1 MRYYSTQRPITPG
14 AYPKENV
21 ISIKNFHDKKYVS
34 EIGGDVWGYVEYDC
48 ELPEEKVR
56 AYEFTPVNPMHC
68 TAKQLAAMKRILSRG
83 QKAMNAAHVSGSSF
97 LVSGQQFCEHG
108 YAITDGG
115 VTAFLPAYAPGIP
128 YATKYEADA
137 VYRVFLDEVG
147 NGDYFSVDLDDVR
160 YDTPDLSYIKEQ
172 IAKHKEEGKNSRT
185 LAYNPRCEVMFKAVR
200 LDGSEIVG
208 VFDAQLVRDA
218 LECVGKH
225 PVCYLGFNRNKSR
238 PFPFL
243 MVGSDDTLWD
253 FSSGVHAL
261 VMPLAKHRI

>member
-1 MRYYSTQRPITPG
+1 
-14 AYPKENV
+14 
-21 ISIKNFHDKKYVS
+21 
-34 EIGGDVWGYVEYDC
+34 
-48 ELPEEKVR
+48 
-56 AYEFTPVNPMHC
+56 
-68 TAKQLAAMKRILSRG
+68 
-83 QKAMNAAHVSGSSF
+83 
-97 LVSGQQFCEHG
+97 
-108 YAITDGG
+108 
-115 VTAFLPAYAPGIP
+115 
-128 YATKYEADA
+128 
-137 VYRVFLDEVG
+137 
-147 NGDYFSVDLDDVR
+147 
-160 YDTPDLSYIKEQ
+160 
-172 IAKHKEEGKNSRT
+172 
-185 LAYNPRCEVMFKAVR
+185 MFKAVR

>member
-1 MRYYSTQRPITPG
+1 M
-14 AYPKENV
+14 
-21 ISIKNFHDKKYVS
+21 
-34 EIGGDVWGYVEYDC
+34 
-48 ELPEEKVR
+48 
-56 AYEFTPVNPMHC
+56 
-68 TAKQLAAMKRILSRG
+68 
-83 QKAMNAAHVSGSSF
+83 
-97 LVSGQQFCEHG
+97 
-108 YAITDGG
+108 
-115 VTAFLPAYAPGIP
+115 
-128 YATKYEADA
+128 
-137 VYRVFLDEVG
+137 FLDEVG

-185 LAYNPRCEVMFKAVR
+185 LAYNPRCEVMFKTVR

>member
-34 EIGGDVWGYVEYDC
+34 EIGGDAWGYVEYDC

-68 TAKQLAAMKRILSRG
+68 TAKQLAAMKRILFRG
-83 QKAMNAAHVSGSSF
+83 QKAMNAAHVSGSNF

-128 YATKYEADA
+128 YATKYE
-137 VYRVFLDEVG
+137 
-147 NGDYFSVDLDDVR
+147 
-160 YDTPDLSYIKEQ
+160 KEQ

>member
-1 MRYYSTQRPITPG
+1 MR
-14 AYPKENV
+14 
-21 ISIKNFHDKKYVS
+21 
-34 EIGGDVWGYVEYDC
+34 
-48 ELPEEKVR
+48 L
-56 AYEFTPVNPMHC
+56 
-68 TAKQLAAMKRILSRG
+68 
-83 QKAMNAAHVSGSSF
+83 
-97 LVSGQQFCEHG
+97 
-108 YAITDGG
+108 
-115 VTAFLPAYAPGIP
+115 VTAIISPLIWTMFGMIHQ
-128 YATKYEADA
+128 
-137 VYRVFLDEVG
+137 
-147 NGDYFSVDLDDVR
+147 
-160 YDTPDLSYIKEQ
+160 DLSYIKEQ

-253 FSSGVHAL
+253 FSFGVRCAGD
-261 VMPLAKHRI
+261 AACKT

>member
-34 EIGGDVWGYVEYDC
+34 EIGGDAWGYVEYDC

-200 LDGSEIVG
+200 HAYNYDYP
-208 VFDAQLVRDA
+208 DAFEASVRWNRRILFA
-218 LECVGKH
+218 GYCVCKESI
-225 PVCYLGFNRNKSR
+225 C
-238 PFPFL
+238 
-243 MVGSDDTLWD
+243 
-253 FSSGVHAL
+253 
-261 VMPLAKHRI
+261 RIS

>member
-1 MRYYSTQRPITPG
+1 MRYYSTNCPISPSS
-14 AYPKENV
+14 YPTHLV
-21 ISIKNFHDKKYVS
+21 ISIVNFDMQTYVH
-34 EIGGDVWGYVEYDC
+34 EIGGNAWGYIEYDR
-48 ELPEEKVR
+48 ELSLEEVQSYKIVP
-56 AYEFTPVNPMHC
+56 ANPYHC
-68 TAKQLAAMKRILSRG
+68 TNKQMAALKRIVSRG
-83 QKAMNAAHVSGSSF
+83 QKIYNRVRRYGGTF
-97 LVSGQQFCEHG
+97 DVCGQLFCDNG
-108 YAITDGG
+108 YAITDSY
-115 VTAFLPAYAPGIP
+115 VTAFLPAFVPEIP
-128 YATKYEADA
+128 YATRYEADTL
-137 VYRVFLDEVG
+137 YRVIKDELD

-160 YDTPDLSYIKEQ
+160 YDTPDLAYIKEQ
-172 IAKHKEEGKNSRT
+172 IAKHKEEGKNNRT

>member
-14 AYPKENV
+14 SYPKENV
-21 ISIKNFHDKKYVS
+21 ISIENFDDKKYVS
-34 EIGGDVWGYVEYDC
+34 EIGGDAWGYVEYDC

-137 VYRVFLDEVG
+137 VYRVFWMRLVTAIISPLIWTMFG
-147 NGDYFSVDLDDVR
+147 MIHQTFPTS
-160 YDTPDLSYIKEQ
+160 
-172 IAKHKEEGKNSRT
+172 KNRLPSTRKRERT
-185 LAYNPRCEVMFKAVR
+185 AGRWPT
-200 LDGSEIVG
+200 I
-208 VFDAQLVRDA
+208 RDA
-218 LECVGKH
+218 RSCSRRFVWMVRKSS
-225 PVCYLGFNRNKSR
+225 VCSMPSWFVMRWS
-238 PFPFL
+238 
-243 MVGSDDTLWD
+243 VWASTLSAILD
-253 FSSGVHAL
+253 STGIRAGHSL
-261 VMPLAKHRI
+261 S

>member
-14 AYPKENV
+14 SYPKENV
-21 ISIKNFHDKKYVS
+21 ISIENFDDKKYVS
-34 EIGGDVWGYVEYDC
+34 EIGGDAWGYVEYDC

-172 IAKHKEEGKNSRT
+172 IAKHKE
-185 LAYNPRCEVMFKAVR
+185 LAA
-200 LDGSEIVG
+200 
-208 VFDAQLVRDA
+208 
-218 LECVGKH
+218 
-225 PVCYLGFNRNKSR
+225 
-238 PFPFL
+238 
-243 MVGSDDTLWD
+243 
-253 FSSGVHAL
+253 
-261 VMPLAKHRI
+261 